1 MMGQMVMDE
10 REGDWQRGEGWQRGG
25 EFLMTL
31 AGVYQERHGGGRWA
45 WSTHPCLEVEGLFA
59 DLSSLVQSPTN
70 PRSSPF
76 PSI

>member
-31 AGVYQERHGGGRWA
+31 AGVYQERHGG
-45 WSTHPCLEVEGLFA
+45 VDGLGA
-59 DLSSLVQSPTN
+59 HILVW
-70 PRSSPF
+70 R
-76 PSI
+76 